1 MTDQSDFSDD
11 EDELSPSET
20 NPSIVNQLY
29 SCDGSFINLSTGK
42 NIVDFMNSS
51 SKVIVKEL
59 PLKILDFSDEY
70 EDDDHHEV

>member
-11 EDELSPSET
+11 EDGLSPSET

-29 SCDGSFINLSTGK
+29 SCNGSFINLSMGK
-42 NIVDFMNSS
+42 NIVDFMKS